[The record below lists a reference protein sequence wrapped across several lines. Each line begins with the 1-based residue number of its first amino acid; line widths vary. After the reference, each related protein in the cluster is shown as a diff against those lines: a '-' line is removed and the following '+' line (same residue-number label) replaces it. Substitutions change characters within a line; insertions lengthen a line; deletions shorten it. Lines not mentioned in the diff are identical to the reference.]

1 MHILVR
7 LPPSLILVLVTVL
20 GVIAYISLKGYLARR
35 QFARAHGCQPVAK
48 SANKDPFF
56 GLDTIPATIRAL
68 RENRIIARTP
78 EFYRR
83 FGNTHKVIGIV
94 SKQIT
99 TIEPEN
105 IKTVLSLN
113 FKDYRLGFRLP
124 SFKPLL
130 GEGIF
135 DTDGDQWASSRA
147 LIRPSFT
154 RDQVADL
161 TILEDLIQ
169 DLFALLP
176 RDGKTVD
183 LQKLFFQYTID
194 SATEF
199 LFGQSVGTL
208 KKSQSESDRGFAEA
222 FYNAQEAILT
232 RGIPF
237 PLKLFFS
244 HDEAKAEKYNQICR
258 KFVQQ
263 FVDKAFQA
271 VELKKPETEK
281 SDSDIKR
288 PRHIFSHELAAR
300 TTDRTR
306 VLDELMNVLLAGR
319 DTTASLLSNLF
330 FVLAK
335 DPAIW
340 AKLRREV
347 AFLEGRPPT
356 YSELNNMKYV
366 QCCMNECKI
375 APSCLELLS
384 AEYFK
389 FASSCILNLGR
400 PVLTL
405 PALRLHP
412 VVPRN
417 NREAIRNTVLPLGGG
432 QDGLSPVFVPK
443 GTFVSYNVYA
453 MHRRTDIYGPDA
465 EVFRPERWEDGKL
478 QPRWGYLP
486 FNGGPRICIG
496 QRYALTEVGYV
507 LVRMSQEFRV
517 LESRDPGPWEES
529 RGLTV
534 TSKNGTKVGLTAD

>member
-1 MHILVR
+1 MDVSPWR
-7 LPPSLILVLVTVL
+7 SLPIKTL
-20 GVIAYISLKGYLARR
+20 
-35 QFARAHGCQPVAK
+35 
-48 SANKDPFF
+48 FF

-366 QCCMNECKI
+366 QCCMNE
-375 APSCLELLS
+375 S
-384 AEYFK
+384 
-389 FASSCILNLGR
+389 
-400 PVLTL
+400 
-405 PALRLHP
+405 LRLHP

-507 LVRMSQEFRV
+507 LVRMAQKFRV